1 MGKTMTLRGTVG
13 NVLFGDVP
21 TEELILSYE
30 SPDRTKAWKVTG
42 AFVWP
47 KRNSMME
54 VADNREYLTNTGSY
68 MAVLQTDAISRTSP
82 DDFLSAAES
91 RNIAWLNSTFSQ
103 VSNASAGYTV
113 NMTAG
118 AGFLATTEMLIDVD
132 RLVTNQLYLSIVAW
146 TGVADNTTPIDMEYM
161 VVLEQVKVS
170 NSQSLLQQ
178 LKGIGQSVN

>member
-1 MGKTMTLRGTVG
+1 MSKTMTLRGTVN
-13 NVLFGDVP
+13 NVAFGDIP
-21 TEELILSYE
+21 TESLILSYE

-47 KRNSMME
+47 KRNAMMD

-68 MAVLQTDAISRTSP
+68 MAVLQTDTIARTSP
-82 DDFLSAAES
+82 DDFLSSAES
-91 RNIAWLNSTFSQ
+91 RNIGWLNATFSQ
-103 VSNASAGYTV
+103 VTNASAGYSI

-118 AGFLATTEMLIDVD
+118 SGFVPTVEMLIDVD
-132 RLVTNQLYLSIVAW
+132 RLVTNQLFLSIVAW
-146 TGVADNTTPIDMEYM
+146 TGVADNAIPIDMEYM